1 MKRTTLGVVFACV
14 VLILA
19 PVVVAQET
27 NGIIQG
33 TIADTAGAVMAGATV
48 SVVNDSTAYTRS
60 VTTAVDGSYAFTELA
75 PGHYHLKVTK
85 EGFKTQTQQDVE
97 LHAASTIVLNVKLG
111 VGSVSEKIGR
121 AHV

>member
-1 MKRTTLGVVFACV
+1 MKRATFGVVFACV

-19 PVVVAQET
+19 PVVVAQEN

-85 EGFKTQTQQDVE
+85 EGFKTQSQQDNDYTS
-97 LHAASTIVLNVKLG
+97 LRRS
-111 VGSVSEKIGR
+111 SSM
-121 AHV
+121 